1 MSDLNKTKD
10 ELLSEL
16 DLAKAGYDWAK
27 VQELEKAIK
36 ILDEKGEEHKVEM
49 TEAREK
55 VNEEETMKMEELINL
70 LKDKPEN
77 AEKNA
82 EKIVNQAKS
91 RLKETIDR
99 YVTKIKELK
108 NTTGSE
114 KEQLTKDLETARAE
128 LKAEKNKYEA
138 AKNYFLGTTNYDFQK
153 FTKEDIGKFS
163 TQFIRYSTRE
173 GKLFNAP
180 KISKMKTL
188 RKNRT
193 IKTLIKKFNNI
204 GTNEKDG
211 VRFIMGFEKSRFLR
225 YSGIKVNS
233 AMDKAWWAMGLKMD
247 PQQFHDMFNAGRKN
261 IFAILDAKTGDEPT
275 VPEQKIIDALKN
287 RINYYGYTYARARAT
302 AWTNPFIN
310 AEKNASEGTR
320 IIQMEPPSN
329 TANVA

>member
-1 MSDLNKTKD
+1 
-10 ELLSEL
+10 
-16 DLAKAGYDWAK
+16 
-27 VQELEKAIK
+27 
-36 ILDEKGEEHKVEM
+36 M

-108 NTTGSE
+108 NTTGNE

-233 AMDKAWWAMGLKMD
+233 AMDKA
-247 PQQFHDMFNAGRKN
+247 
-261 IFAILDAKTGDEPT
+261 
-275 VPEQKIIDALKN
+275 
-287 RINYYGYTYARARAT
+287 
-302 AWTNPFIN
+302 
-310 AEKNASEGTR
+310 
-320 IIQMEPPSN
+320 
-329 TANVA
+329 